1 MKNFSMAGCL
11 VYSPGGHSVT
21 FKNIA
26 FIGIALLIAAII
38 LSFTACNINPDPDFE
53 SIDIEMVR
61 IPSGTFTMGSPDT
74 ELDRNQLREGPLRE
88 VTLTGFYMSKYPVT
102 QAQYRAVMGRNP
114 SFFQGNL
121 EVLTGVNT
129 DNLPVER
136 VSWYD
141 AVEFCNMLS
150 ELEGLT
156 PAYIIDKNTRDTNNL
171 NTNVND
177 PKWTVTLRPGSNGYR
192 LPTEAQWEYACRA
205 GTTTPFYT
213 GATINTDQANFN
225 GTRYTPDSPV
235 GVNRRRTTE
244 VGSFPANAW
253 GLYDMHGNVYEW
265 CWDFINNDTAA
276 DEYINFYDVAVDPI
290 VDPTGLV
297 SGDRRVERGGS
308 WNHPASRIRSAW
320 RERAQPQ
327 REDNDLGFR
336 VVLPDNNPT
345 VGINI
350 EMIEVLAGPPRF
362 IMGSPADAGQAWERP
377 EREVILSCFFMS
389 KYQITQAQFQ
399 TVMGFNP
406 SHFQGSNIP
415 AGVNG
420 NRLPVDQVS
429 WYMAVEFCNMLS
441 LLEGLTPAYNIDKN
455 TPDSNNTNSAD
466 TIKWTVTLVD
476 GADGYRLPTEAE
488 WEYACRTGPNNRPNP
503 PERYPPFSTGETITN
518 EQANFNN
525 NNNRT
530 TEVGSYPPNA
540 WGLHDMHGNVWEWCW
555 DFINSGQGD
564 DYYSQSNNTSN
575 PMGRVSGDRRAARG
589 GAWNSSMDAQ
599 GSSLRSAYRQRS
611 HAHREDYNDLG
622 FRIVRPK
629 YPDGIPSN

>member
-192 LPTEAQWEYACRA
+192 LPTEA
-205 GTTTPFYT
+205 
-213 GATINTDQANFN
+213 
-225 GTRYTPDSPV
+225 
-235 GVNRRRTTE
+235 
-244 VGSFPANAW
+244 
-253 GLYDMHGNVYEW
+253 
-265 CWDFINNDTAA
+265 
-276 DEYINFYDVAVDPI
+276 
-290 VDPTGLV
+290 
-297 SGDRRVERGGS
+297 
-308 WNHPASRIRSAW
+308 
-320 RERAQPQ
+320 
-327 REDNDLGFR
+327 
-336 VVLPDNNPT
+336 
-345 VGINI
+345 
-350 EMIEVLAGPPRF
+350 
-362 IMGSPADAGQAWERP
+362 
-377 EREVILSCFFMS
+377 
-389 KYQITQAQFQ
+389 
-399 TVMGFNP
+399 
-406 SHFQGSNIP
+406 
-415 AGVNG
+415 
-420 NRLPVDQVS
+420 
-429 WYMAVEFCNMLS
+429 
-441 LLEGLTPAYNIDKN
+441 
-455 TPDSNNTNSAD
+455 
-466 TIKWTVTLVD
+466 
-476 GADGYRLPTEAE
+476 
-488 WEYACRTGPNNRPNP
+488 
-503 PERYPPFSTGETITN
+503 
-518 EQANFNN
+518 
-525 NNNRT
+525 
-530 TEVGSYPPNA
+530 
-540 WGLHDMHGNVWEWCW
+540 
-555 DFINSGQGD
+555 
-564 DYYSQSNNTSN
+564 
-575 PMGRVSGDRRAARG
+575 
-589 GAWNSSMDAQ
+589 
-599 GSSLRSAYRQRS
+599 
-611 HAHREDYNDLG
+611 
-622 FRIVRPK
+622 
-629 YPDGIPSN
+629 